1 MSLETLLEAAEFL
14 ESKKWRTPPKARG
27 EESSQ
32 DFHHYAKTSSIDD
45 NGDSSLDSSHGQG
58 GAGDDFRDKRRYG
71 GAGTREVH
79 NKLEK
84 NRRAHLKECFEVLK
98 KQIPFMEDKKTSN
111 LSILRGSL
119 KYIQNLK
126 RKEKEYEM
134 ELQRLAQEKSRL
146 RDRIATLKMELAE
159 MNIEVDLV
167 QWMHSQEQET
177 NSTSTAT
184 EGRSPIV
191 SDAEDD
197 GEEEDES
204 PTLQRIA
211 PKAAMMNSAVKSLPL
226 GMYKNMPSG
235 KASSAG
241 HHSSPVTTAA
251 PAAVPP
257 PVAPR
262 PPMVR
267 PPVTQILH
275 DTLTQ
280 RQALQKQALA
290 ASQAARAA
298 SQMNMKQPV
307 TSLRQPFAIS
317 NLAPSTTSVNPGGH
331 TGSGK
336 LMTATVNIPNISKAL
351 GHPLLVAAT
360 ALGSSGISNAA
371 GSSSAILNHLNSV
384 KNPLPSVITTL
395 APPTVSTVTTVPT
408 IKPIFATSPAHL
420 VPGQL
425 TFNPLIAGALP
436 KTTGQVLST
445 VGSIPAGTIL
455 TSSQTQVTSM
465 PHIMSLAHMGLN
477 NMTVMSPGMPVANL
491 ASNQL
496 NNVLSQQAILKQ
508 IPLLQPHILQS
519 GQMIGTPVVKPVV
532 MVSMPSV
539 ATTTTPAVQV
549 THSTS

>member
-58 GAGDDFRDKRRYG
+58 GPGDDFRDKRRYG

-146 RDRIATLKMELAE
+146 RDRIAALKMELAE

-191 SDAEDD
+191 SDAEED
-197 GEEEDES
+197 GEEEEEES

-226 GMYKNMPSG
+226 GMYKNTPSG
-235 KASSAG
+235 KASSAVQ
-241 HHSSPVTTAA
+241 HASPVTTAA
-251 PAAVPP
+251 SPSVAPP

-298 SQMNMKQPV
+298 SQMNMKQPI

-331 TGSGK
+331 SGSGK

-360 ALGSSGISNAA
+360 ALAA
-371 GSSSAILNHLNSV
+371 VA
-384 KNPLPSVITTL
+384 
-395 APPTVSTVTTVPT
+395 
-408 IKPIFATSPAHL
+408 
-420 VPGQL
+420 
-425 TFNPLIAGALP
+425 
-436 KTTGQVLST
+436 
-445 VGSIPAGTIL
+445 
-455 TSSQTQVTSM
+455 SQTLVD
-465 PHIMSLAHMGLN
+465 HH
-477 NMTVMSPGMPVANL
+477 
-491 ASNQL
+491 QL
-496 NNVLSQQAILKQ
+496 S
-508 IPLLQPHILQS
+508 
-519 GQMIGTPVVKPVV
+519 
-532 MVSMPSV
+532 
-539 ATTTTPAVQV
+539 
-549 THSTS
+549 